1 MAYIKD
7 ENNYNGYGVASDG
20 HGATLTAAVED
31 GASEITIPSY
41 WDGVPLKKIAFGA
54 FRGNPD
60 LVKVTLPDTVEV
72 IESNAFRACPHL
84 ETVIMSRGLRT
95 LAPYS
100 FGGNPRLK
108 SVTVPSSIMSFNAKA
123 FDKCPALTE
132 FNVYDMNKQKKG
144 EEIRRFVVAS
154 INESRRVSYMNASL
168 IYFDAYN
175 MRKYDEGY
183 GVLAEFEDR
192 YNIAVY
198 RLSDPIQLDDYMRR
212 VYENEIYQ
220 SIPRIIRGDQV
231 EKLTFAG
238 ELSIIT
244 ESRIDEYMEMA
255 SDGKPNCLAYLLQYK
270 DEHFSKHTLEFEL

>member
-1 MAYIKD
+1 
-7 ENNYNGYGVASDG
+7 
-20 HGATLTAAVED
+20 
-31 GASEITIPSY
+31 
-41 WDGVPLKKIAFGA
+41 
-54 FRGNPD
+54 
-60 LVKVTLPDTVEV
+60 
-72 IESNAFRACPHL
+72 
-84 ETVIMSRGLRT
+84 
-95 LAPYS
+95 
-100 FGGNPRLK
+100 
-108 SVTVPSSIMSFNAKA
+108 
-123 FDKCPALTE
+123 
-132 FNVYDMNKQKKG
+132 
-144 EEIRRFVVAS
+144 
-154 INESRRVSYMNASL
+154 SL